1 MINTLIR
8 ISYDG
13 KNYSGFQVQANAP
26 TIQGEIEHA
35 LNTLYR
41 QPLRLTGASRTDAGV
56 HALGQAANYDAPFRI
71 CAKKIPYALNALLPP
86 DIVVTG
92 AVEVPEDFNARFAAV
107 RKKYSYTIDRALFP
121 QVLKSNYC
129 LHLSENLNL
138 TEIQKAAGLFVGN
151 HDFRSF
157 QAAGSRVADTRRTLY
172 TVELKEY
179 PEEQL
184 LVFYFEG
191 NGFLYRMVRL
201 ITGSLIRVG
210 LGSLFLK
217 DIEAALNEGVLHAA
231 GPTAPAHGLCL
242 EKVCYKLPLFDY

>member
-13 KNYSGFQVQANAP
+13 KNYSGFQVQANLP

-35 LNTLYR
+35 LNTLYK
-41 QPLRLTGASRTDAGV
+41 QPLRLTGAGRTDAGV
-56 HALGQAANYDAPFRI
+56 HALGQAANYPAPFRI
-71 CAKKIPYALNALLPP
+71 SAEKIPYALNTLLPP

-107 RKKYSYTIDRALFP
+107 RKNYSYTIDRALFP
-121 QVLKSNYC
+121 QVLKSHYS
-129 LHLSENLNL
+129 LHLPRALNL
-138 TEIQKAAGLFVGN
+138 VEIRKAADLFLGD
-151 HDFRSF
+151 HDFRAF
-157 QAAGSRVADTRRTLY
+157 QAVGSQVADTRRTLY
-172 TVELKEY
+172 KVELREY

-191 NGFLYRMVRL
+191 SGFLYRMVRL

-210 LGSLFLK
+210 LGSLQLK
-217 DIEAALNEGVLHAA
+217 DIEAALKKGFSQAA
-231 GPTAPAHGLCL
+231 GPTVPARGLCL
-242 EKVCYKLPLFDY
+242 EKVCYKPPLFD